1 MKKLQRFGVFMLCG
15 ALALSFVACGPEGGG
30 GVTSDSTPIEQV
42 DDSDRSGWVP
52 FAKKTFEE
60 GTELRIKYFKGGYGD
75 EWLKAMEEKFEKDYP
90 GVDVI

>member
-42 DDSDRSGWVP
+42 DDIVQDGFRSL
-52 FAKKTFEE
+52 KRR
-60 GTELRIKYFKGGYGD
+60 LRKGQSSVSNI
-75 EWLKAMEEKFEKDYP
+75 LRAAMETN
-90 GVDVI
+90 G